1 VTESGTA
8 RLSCILIL
16 GVALLQACST
26 LQSIPVIRDLPYVSK
41 AEEDTQPAIPGLG
54 VKTIAVMPVDI
65 KAGSSDA
72 ARMIREKLLQE
83 LYFKGYPKVPFEM
96 VDAALAEARRREGAA
111 PGAVVRPQVIGGM
124 LGAEAVLYTTLIE
137 AGTTYRYVYAPVTV
151 RASFEIKSVKTGDTI
166 WKHESR
172 AADRD
177 YGVTKS
183 SLELGSAKIFEDVV
197 SEVVKQAVEK
207 LPDGPGLTGIR

>member
-1 VTESGTA
+1 MTESGTA
-8 RLSCILIL
+8 RLCCILIL

-26 LQSIPVIRDLPYVSK
+26 LANIPVIRDLPYVTK
-41 AEEDTQPAIPGLG
+41 EEDAQPPIPSLG
-54 VKTIAVMPVDI
+54 VQTIAVMPVDI

-96 VDAALAEARRREGAA
+96 VDAALAEARRREGTG
-111 PGAVVRPQVIGGM
+111 PGAMVRPQVIGGL
-124 LGAEAVLYTTLIE
+124 LGADAVLFTTLLE
-137 AGTTYRYVYAPVTV
+137 ADTTYRFVYAPVTV

-172 AADRD
+172 ATDRD

-197 SEVVKQAVEK
+197 FAAVKQAVDK
-207 LPDGPGLTGIR
+207 LPDGPGMQ

>member
-1 VTESGTA
+1 MTESGTA
-8 RLSCILIL
+8 RLRCILIL
-16 GVALLQACST
+16 GVALLQACTT
-26 LQSIPVIRDLPYVSK
+26 LANIPVIRDLPYVSK
-41 AEEDTQPAIPGLG
+41 AEEDAQPAIPSLG
-54 VKTIAVMPVDI
+54 VKTIAVLPVDI

-96 VDAALAEARRREGAA
+96 VDAALAEARRREGTG
-111 PGAVVRPQVIGGM
+111 PGAMVRPQVIGGM
-124 LGAEAVLYTTLIE
+124 LGADAVLFTTLLE
-137 AGTTYRYVYAPVTV
+137 ADTTYRYVYAPVTV
-151 RASFEIKSVKTGDTI
+151 RASFEIRSVKTGDTI

-172 AADRD
+172 ATDRD

-197 SEVVKQAVEK
+197 FAAVRQAVEK
-207 LPDGPGLTGIR
+207 LPDGPGMR

>member
-1 VTESGTA
+1 MIESRTV
-8 RLSCILIL
+8 RQSCILIL
-16 GVALLQACST
+16 GVALLQGCSM

-41 AEEDTQPAIPGLG
+41 AEEERPAIPSLG
-54 VKTIAVMPVDI
+54 VKTIAVLPVDI

-96 VDAALAEARRREGAA
+96 VDAALAEARRREGAG
-111 PGAVVRPQVIGGM
+111 PGTVVGPQVIGGM
-124 LGAEAVLYTTLIE
+124 LGAEAVLYTTLLE

-151 RASFEIKSVKTGDTI
+151 RASFEIRSVQTGETI

-172 AADRD
+172 ATDRD

-183 SLELGSAKIFEDVV
+183 SLDLGSAKIFEDVV
-197 SEVVKQAVEK
+197 FEVVRQAVEK
-207 LPDGPGLTGIR
+207 LPDGPAMR

>member
-1 VTESGTA
+1 M
-8 RLSCILIL
+8 
-16 GVALLQACST
+16 

-41 AEEDTQPAIPGLG
+41 AEEGQPAIPSLG
-54 VKTIAVMPVDI
+54 VNTIAVLPVDI

-172 AADRD
+172 AADSD

>member
-1 VTESGTA
+1 MTESGTA

-16 GVALLQACST
+16 GFALLQGCST

-41 AEEDTQPAIPGLG
+41 AEEAQTAIPSLG
-54 VKTIAVMPVDI
+54 VKTIALMPVDI

-96 VDAALAEARRREGAA
+96 VDAALAEARRREGGA
-111 PGAVVRPQVIGGM
+111 PGAAVRPQLIGGM
-124 LGAEAVLYTTLIE
+124 LGADAVLYTTLLE
-137 AGTTYRYVYAPVTV
+137 ADTTYRYVYAPVTV
-151 RASFEIKSVKTGDTI
+151 RASFEIRSVKTGDTI

-172 AADRD
+172 ATDRD
-177 YGVTKS
+177 YGVTKNG
-183 SLELGSAKIFEDVV
+183 LELGSAKIFEDVV
-197 SEVVKQAVEK
+197 SEVVKQAAER
-207 LPDGPGLTGIR
+207 LPDGPGITGSR